1 MAQGVNLVFF
11 IPTCITAIIMHIKNK
26 NINFKIASIISI
38 SGIIGA
44 IIGARLTANM
54 DVEKLKKYFG
64 FFLILIAI
72 HEIYSFTQEKT

>member
-1 MAQGVNLVFF
+1 MAQGINLVFF
-11 IPTCITAIIMHIKNK
+11 IPTCITAIIMHIKHK

-44 IIGARLTANM
+44 IIGARLAINM

-64 FFLILIAI
+64 IFLILIAI
-72 HEIYSFTQEKT
+72 HEIYTFTKEKT